1 MSSLKEKLQKQED
14 KGQVLQIKPAY
25 ALKQLMIKMKKEI
38 QSELGDDI
46 DIEKFQEGVLSL
58 FNSKIELQDCEAL
71 SFISSLIKCSKLGFD
86 LENKFE
92 QYYITPCNLD
102 NCNKAKLHIS
112 YKGLVELSHKDEKLK
127 TLYSNEVRENDE
139 FDIDYGLEQK
149 LTHKPL
155 LKGDRGDV
163 IGYYGVYHL
172 EPYGHDFVF
181 ITKDEISNYSKT
193 YYNDF
198 ERELWENH
206 FDSMAKKIVIKN
218 LLKDAP
224 LSRNMQNL
232 INFDESISNVIN
244 N

>member
-14 KGQVLQIKPAY
+14 KGKVFEIKPAY

-38 QSELGDDI
+38 QSAIGSEI
-46 DIEKFQEGVLSL
+46 NIEKFQEGVLNL
-58 FNSKIELQDCEAL
+58 FNSNLELQSCEAL
-71 SFISSLIKCSKLGFD
+71 SFISALIKCYNLGFD

-102 NCNKAKLHIS
+102 GVNKAKFHIS
-112 YKGLVELSHKDEKLK
+112 YKGLIELSHKDEKLK
-127 TLYSNEVRENDE
+127 TLYANEIRENDE

-172 EPYGHDFVF
+172 EPYGYDFVF
-181 ITKDEISNYSKT
+181 ITKDEIYNCSKKCECS
-193 YYNDF
+193 F
-198 ERELWENH
+198 ESSLWESN
-206 FDSMAKKIVIKN
+206 FDSMAKKTVIKN
-218 LLKDAP
+218 LLKNAP
-224 LSRNMQNL
+224 LSINMQNL
-232 INFDESISNVIN
+232 ISFDESVSSKIN